1 MKNIENMFV
10 NMMNEPDG
18 GDSQSSAIFL
28 KTQMLQMMTLQ
39 RLIDLTSIL
48 SYLMIVMG
56 LVWVL

>member
-10 NMMNEPDG
+10 NMMNEYDG
-18 GDSQSSAIFL
+18 GESQSSAIFL
-28 KTQMLQMMTLQ
+28 KTQMLQMTTLQ

-48 SYLMIVMG
+48 SYLVIVMS